1 MSEDYSI
8 HHLPNG
14 IRLLFLRTGK
24 FKTISMGFF
33 IHCNLDQDTAALN
46 ALLPSVLEQGCRLY
60 PDNLTLQ
67 RKLENLFG
75 AELSTDI
82 IKSGERHIVAFG
94 LEAAHGRFTGQ
105 NGRLLTESMAI
116 LGNVIKDPLLEDG
129 TFRQNYV
136 KQEKNQLIKDI
147 KAILNDKSAY
157 AVEKCLS
164 AMCADEKYG
173 VYKLGRIE
181 DYGKISAADLF
192 KHYRDLMTTKPV
204 DLYVIGDLDE
214 KEVLRAANEAFS
226 FSRSEKTCS
235 LLPAEVDHPVNEVRI
250 MEEMM
255 TVNQAK
261 MVLGFRTYIPYND
274 KLFCALQVYSGVL
287 GGFPHSKL
295 FMKVR
300 EEAGLAYYIHTRL
313 ERHKGLMLISAGIN
327 AADRQSV
334 HGIIEAQMNEMLNGK
349 ITDAELENTKRGL
362 VNQLLSRQDNPSQLI
377 AFHLDGVVGGMDYS
391 FDQLIRGIEATDIDQ
406 IKAVA
411 KRITLD
417 TAYLLKPR
425 EGEVVRDDN

>member
-1 MSEDYSI
+1 
-8 HHLPNG
+8 
-14 IRLLFLRTGK
+14 
-24 FKTISMGFF
+24 
-33 IHCNLDQDTAALN
+33 
-46 ALLPSVLEQGCRLY
+46 
-60 PDNLTLQ
+60 
-67 RKLENLFG
+67 
-75 AELSTDI
+75 
-82 IKSGERHIVAFG
+82 
-94 LEAAHGRFTGQ
+94 
-105 NGRLLTESMAI
+105 
-116 LGNVIKDPLLEDG
+116 
-129 TFRQNYV
+129 
-136 KQEKNQLIKDI
+136 
-147 KAILNDKSAY
+147 
-157 AVEKCLS
+157 
-164 AMCADEKYG
+164 
-173 VYKLGRIE
+173 
-181 DYGKISAADLF
+181 
-192 KHYRDLMTTKPV
+192 
-204 DLYVIGDLDE
+204 
-214 KEVLRAANEAFS
+214 
-226 FSRSEKTCS
+226 
-235 LLPAEVDHPVNEVRI
+235 VNEVRI

>member
-8 HHLPNG
+8 YHLPNG
-14 IRLLFLRTGK
+14 IRLLFLNTDK
-24 FKTISMGFF
+24 FKTISMGLF
-33 IHCNLDQDTAALN
+33 IHCDLDRETAALN

-82 IKSGERHIVAFG
+82 IKNGERHIIAFG
-94 LEAAHGRFTGQ
+94 LEAAHGRFTGE
-105 NGRLLTESMAI
+105 NGHLMKDSMTI

-129 TFRQNYV
+129 AFRQSYV

-147 KAILNDKSAY
+147 KALLNDKSAY

-164 AMCADEKYG
+164 AMCAGEKYG

-181 DYGKISAADLF
+181 DYDLISAEDLYQ
-192 KHYRDLMTTKPV
+192 HYQEVLKENPI
-204 DLYVIGDLDE
+204 DLYVIGDLNE
-214 KEVLRAANEAFS
+214 NEVFETASSIFS
-226 FSRSEKTCS
+226 FSREKTACPLS
-235 LLPAEVDHPVNEVRI
+235 PAEIGHQVKEVRVI
-250 MEEMM
+250 EEQM

-261 MVLGFRTYIPYND
+261 MVLGFRTSIPFND
-274 KLFCALQVYSGVL
+274 QLFCALLVYSGVL

-313 ERHKGLMLISAGIN
+313 ERHKGLMLIAAGIN
-327 AADRQSV
+327 AADQKNV
-334 HGIIEAQMNEMLNGK
+334 QEIIKAQMTEMLSGA
-349 ITDAELENTKRGL
+349 ITDAELDNTKRGL

-377 AFHLDGVVGGMDYS
+377 AFHLDGVAGGVDYS
-391 FDQLIRGIEATDIDQ
+391 FDQLIRGIESTDIDR
-406 IKAVA
+406 IRMVA
-411 KRITLD
+411 EKITLD

-425 EGEVVRDDN
+425 EGEVVQDDN